1 MYNILF
7 NGSTEAKHIFILA
20 HGAGSPMDSNFMN
33 ALALNMASD
42 NLLVIRF
49 EFSYMQKRRQG
60 IKLFPEKL
68 EKLKIQIELLEQ
80 EFLTIY
86 IKNLAK
92 KN

>member
-1 MYNILF
+1 MHNILF

-49 EFSYMQKRRQG
+49 EFSYMQKKKTGYKVISR
-60 IKLFPEKL
+60 
-68 EKLKIQIELLEQ
+68 KIRKINRIFYFNNK
-80 EFLTIY
+80 FL
-86 IKNLAK
+86 
-92 KN
+92 